1 METERLFGRTGKF
14 RVKKMFMQE
23 RERFDSVFKYLSEF
37 ILENIELGI
46 IELPPPNKE
55 ILNEAVTLSKEFGLL
70 PNDAL
75 IAAACKFCGISKIAT
90 FDKGFENVPFLEVLY
105 QAQ

>member
-1 METERLFGRTGKF
+1 METERLFGCTGKF
-14 RVKKMFMQE
+14 MVKKMFMQE

-46 IELPPPNKE
+46 IELLPPNKE